1 MKKVYQAVN
10 VKRVGAISQVVAKS
24 GDYMDCNKNFES
36 KTFDEA
42 GGCKIKR

>member
-1 MKKVYQAVN
+1 MKKAYPAMN
-10 VKRVGAISQVVAKS
+10 VRRVGAISQVVAKS
-24 GDYMDCNKNFES
+24 GDYMDCSKNFES